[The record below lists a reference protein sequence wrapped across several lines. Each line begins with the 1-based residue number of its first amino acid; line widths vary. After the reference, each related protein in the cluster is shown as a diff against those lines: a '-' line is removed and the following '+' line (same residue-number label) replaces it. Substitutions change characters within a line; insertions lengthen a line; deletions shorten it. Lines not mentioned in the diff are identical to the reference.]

1 MKKETTVSKKIDSK
15 ILFGEH
21 CVVKIAHEGSV
32 YVLRITKD
40 NKLILTK

>member
-1 MKKETTVSKKIDSK
+1 MKECTDEPKKIESK
-15 ILFGEH
+15 AIFGEH
-21 CVVKIAHEGSV
+21 CVVKIAHEGNV